1 VCILGAFH
9 GTEENITVHQH
20 SFPVRKVPPIRK
32 RGLSEAEA
40 AEYIGMSRSFL
51 RHARM
56 DGERFNR
63 PPGPPFTK
71 IGRKIL
77 YLKDDL
83 DRWLEEHRHE

>member
-1 VCILGAFH
+1 MDSYSLLGPRTSALK
-9 GTEENITVHQH
+9 
-20 SFPVRKVPPIRK
+20 R

-51 RHARM
+51 RQARM
-56 DGERFNR
+56 DGKRKNR
-63 PPGPPFTK
+63 TPGPPYTK

-83 DRWLEEHRHE
+83 DTWLEQHRQA